1 MDRSVSFYLI
11 SKTMAQDTIG
21 QWAPTVEKRQ
31 VFGQVSSVTA
41 SEFFA
46 GGQNG
51 YKPEL
56 RITMFSYDY
65 HGEDDLELDGKIYTV
80 YRTYFSRTDTIE
92 LYCERRRGD
101 YPEPEADDEDEDD
114 GGQP

>member
-1 MDRSVSFYLI
+1 MDRSVDFYLI
-11 SKTMAQDTIG
+11 SKTRTQDDIG
-21 QWAPTVEKRQ
+21 QYVQTVEKRQ

-41 SEFFA
+41 NEFFA

-56 RITMFSYDY
+56 RITMFAYDY
-65 HGEDDLELDGKIYTV
+65 QGEDDLELDGKIYSI
-80 YRTYFSRTDTIE
+80 YRTYFSRSDIVE

-101 YPEPEADDEDEDD
+101 HPEDEEDEDD